1 MQKPDSLRAAITAA
15 DPELGR
21 DPDRLLMWVEKGRIR
36 APMTESRDFAYEFTL
51 HLVVVNFEGHPS
63 ILFLAINDWLRVNQ
77 PDLLAAGAG
86 AGAGRGYGFDAD
98 IMDNR
103 KIDLEIQLELT
114 EQVVLHP
121 REGGGWNLEHLAE
134 PVLFPDD
141 LPLSEPPALL
151 RQIWWKDE
159 LLVP

>member
-21 DPDRLLMWVEKGRIR
+21 DPARLLMWVEKGCIR
-36 APMTESRDFAYEFTL
+36 APMTESRTFTYEFTL
-51 HLVVVNFEGHPS
+51 HLVIVDFESHPS
-63 ILFLAINDWLRVNQ
+63 IIFLAINDWLRTNQ
-77 PDLLAAGAG
+77 PDLLAAGPG
-86 AGAGRGYGFDAD
+86 ASRGYAFDAD

-103 KIDLEIQLELT
+103 KLDLEIQLELT
-114 EQVVLHP
+114 EQVMLHP